1 MKLAWLIVPLIS
13 GFPIVLSAQTCAEKQ
28 LTCDTQ
34 CYKSVGD
41 LDEGK
46 LATCEKNCYQKA
58 GCPEQEGPGTRPWD
72 VISTA
77 DGTDPNGFLRNPIWA
92 WQVYN
97 PGPPFLDACNYCPC
111 GAQGGVEIGG
121 VPPGESWTADPTCTN
136 QLVHRNQGLLGF
148 SICEKG
154 HMDWFPVAYEGM
166 LRFEDHMVVIDSDY
180 EWDIAPIHNNNALL
194 TIGRSDLHTEF
205 DSRETV
211 DDWDGTGTWFDSFR
225 HFVDG
230 HNKQQIAASFGRKYA
245 LVIGMLGLDLYHGSG
260 DHDHQS
266 ELHPVY
272 AMFIN
277 LTPPSGLNTLS
288 QTQHWAF
295 FVRNWGNEGSC
306 GPNDEPLDQYRHF
319 SIRLPAT
326 QLTGANVWVATNDIS
341 IDGSSEDTCWQ
352 GSSMTNMASDG
363 TIGFNLPGPSAQC
376 SIVGDLITAGPP
388 FNSTENSSPGASGA
402 SSPGPDV
409 DENEPAMRAQFAK
422 LSPGDLET
430 LERQLQAMN
439 PPRAKSL
446 HARPIRRSNTL
457 PQLSQTVAAEK
468 RFVAVPNRAY
478 QASEAKKRQVI
489 NDFLHEHEL
498 R

>member
-1 MKLAWLIVPLIS
+1 MKLFAWLIVPLIS
-13 GFPIVLSAQTCAEKQ
+13 GFPIALSAQTCAEKQ
-28 LTCDTQ
+28 LACDTG

-41 LDEGK
+41 LDEGE
-46 LATCEKNCYQKA
+46 LATCEKNCYQKV
-58 GCPEQEGPGTRPWD
+58 GCPEKEGPGTRPWD

-92 WQVYN
+92 WQVNN

-111 GAQGGVEIGG
+111 GGEGVEIGG
-121 VPPGESWTADPTCTN
+121 VPGPDQWTADPTCTN
-136 QLVHRNQGLLGF
+136 QSLHLNDG
-148 SICEKG
+148 SIYCQKG

-166 LRFEDHMVVIDSDY
+166 LRFEDHMEVVDNDY

-211 DDWDGTGTWFDSFR
+211 DDWDGTGTWFESF
-225 HFVDG
+225 HNFVDQ

-260 DHDHQS
+260 DHDHQA

-288 QTQHWAF
+288 QPQHWAF

-306 GPNDEPLDQYRHF
+306 GPNQEPLANQQI
-319 SIRLPAT
+319 SVRLPANK
-326 QLTGANVWVATNDIS
+326 LTAANVWVSTNANAWNNFIN
-341 IDGSSEDTCWQ
+341 GTSSDTCWK

-363 TIGFNLPGPSAQC
+363 TIGFNLPEPSAMC
-376 SIVGDLITAGPP
+376 SIVGDLTTVGPP
-388 FNSTENSSPGASGA
+388 ITVTQISSLSAASTPGA
-402 SSPGPDV
+402 DV
-409 DENEPAMRAQFAK
+409 DENEPSMRAQFAK
-422 LSPGDLET
+422 LSPGDLEK
-430 LERQLQAMN
+430 LVRQLQAIT
-439 PPRAKSL
+439 PARAKSL

-457 PQLSQTVAAEK
+457 PQLPQTWAAEK
-468 RFVAVPNRAY
+468 RFVSVPNRAF
-478 QASEAKKRQVI
+478 QVSEAKKSQVI
-489 NDFLHEHEL
+489 KDFLREHEL
-498 R
+498 H